1 MARALPRDRLKANIT
16 PVATF
21 AHHRA
26 SLSLSSLSLS
36 SLSRSNGPFTFHDPS
51 PSIATKFRSVF
62 LSNFDSLVTGV
73 ELTILDYYSYR
84 MAQQ

>member
-26 SLSLSSLSLS
+26 SLSLSFSLSL
-36 SLSRSNGPFTFHDPS
+36 SNGPFTFHDPS

-62 LSNFDSLVTGV
+62 LSSFDSLVTGV
-73 ELTILDYYSYR
+73 ELTILDYSYR

>member
-26 SLSLSSLSLS
+26 SLSLSLSLSL
-36 SLSRSNGPFTFHDPS
+36 SNGPFTFHDPS

-62 LSNFDSLVTGV
+62 LSSFDSLVTGV
-73 ELTILDYYSYR
+73 ELTILDYSYR